1 MRYPAVLLG
10 VLAVLA
16 FGSVRADE
24 TGEPARIST
33 NEALPAVMVVEEE
46 EPPCPTA
53 EELAEPIPLE
63 PDCLLALAGD
73 EEETPHVWT
82 NEDLEAL
89 FGAPEPE
96 EETGPT
102 YEQLLADRQFLEEF
116 LGRRYGRLAD
126 DADREVR
133 REEAKRPVVVP
144 VERVYVYPNP
154 RARVPYPQPPR
165 VQPRPRPHPK
175 PKPPPRPTP
184 KPDPPGYGPP
194 DPNSGYG
201 PPDPQHAYN
210 PPAPKPQSSEPS
222 RHR

>member
-24 TGEPARIST
+24 TGEPARISMV
-33 NEALPAVMVVEEE
+33 EALPAVTVEAE

-53 EELAEPIPLE
+53 EEAVDPVRLE
-63 PDCLLALAGD
+63 PECLLALAGD
-73 EEETPHVWT
+73 GEETPHVWT
-82 NEDLEAL
+82 NEDLETL

-96 EETGPT
+96 VETGPS
-102 YEQLLADRQFLEEF
+102 YDQIVADRNFLEEF

-144 VERVYVYPNP
+144 V
-154 RARVPYPQPPR
+154 
-165 VQPRPRPHPK
+165 VQRYYY
-175 PKPPPRPTP
+175 PPPRLRPPHPPPKPRPKPVPKPTP
-184 KPDPPGYGPP
+184 KPEPPGYGPP

-210 PPAPKPQSSEPS
+210 PPPPRP
-222 RHR
+222 R